1 VRFLVSAG
9 VLVLI
14 GIWFVGGSSAMP
26 PGVNQFAP
34 PPTPRPGEVSVSL
47 SAADLSQRLG
57 VPVSMVP
64 NQLTV
69 NSAVGHVELQR
80 GHAVAVFG
88 PADVR
93 TAVQR
98 LLDAERDR
106 AGLGYV
112 RSVAITDRELLLI
125 GSR

>member
-1 VRFLVSAG
+1 VRFLISAG

-14 GIWFVGGSSAMP
+14 GIWFVRGSSAMP
-26 PGVNQFAP
+26 PGANQFAP
-34 PPTPRPGEVSVSL
+34 PPTPRPGELSVSL

-57 VPVSMVP
+57 MPVSMVP

-93 TAVQR
+93 NAVQR
-98 LLDAERDR
+98 VLDAERDR
-106 AGLGYV
+106 IGLSHV
-112 RSVAITDRELLLI
+112 HSVAITEHQLLLI
-125 GSR
+125 GAR